1 MYGALCAV
9 GFGHDA
15 WARQVSEHACV
26 LHTQCQSFDR
36 VADIRRC
43 ELTMRLWD
51 RWKESGGK
59 EEGAEEKGRMEGRG
73 EEGREAERR
82 KGRERQ
88 EKDARVGEGGRRE
101 KRGVG

>member
-15 WARQVSEHACV
+15 WAWQVSEHARI
-26 LHTQCQSFDR
+26 LYTQCQSFDR
-36 VADIRRC
+36 VANIRRC

-59 EEGAEEKGRMEGRG
+59 EEGMEE
-73 EEGREAERR
+73 EEGWREGVKKE
-82 KGRERQ
+82 ERQ
-88 EKDARVGEGGRRE
+88 KGERDEKD
-101 KRGVG
+101 KRKMQG

>member
-15 WARQVSEHACV
+15 WAWQVSEHARI
-26 LHTQCQSFDR
+26 LYTQCQSFNR
-36 VADIRRC
+36 VANIRWC

-59 EEGAEEKGRMEGRG
+59 EKGMEEEGRMEGRG
-73 EEGREAERR
+73 EERRGRKEKGKRKMRERC
-82 KGRERQ
+82 KGRRGRQ
-88 EKDARVGEGGRRE
+88 EGME
-101 KRGVG
+101 